1 MIRWIVAMCCISC
14 ACTGALSAQVSHQA
28 KDEQLKFVIY
38 LSRHGV
44 RSPTG
49 KVTQYAAYSKGS
61 WPAWDVP
68 PGYLTKH
75 GYHLMELFGAYD
87 RLALANRRLLSAS
100 GCADAA
106 NVTFYADSDQ
116 RTRQTGEALAKGMF
130 PGCNITVSSLNEGD
144 NDPLFHPVEA
154 NVDPQ
159 ASHLTVSAL
168 AGRIGNDPRNI
179 TQAHKAQL
187 SALDNLLETCGSS
200 KQDRRRLSLFEIP
213 SVVVDGGGDRPVDV
227 KGPLSIA
234 GTFTENFLLEY
245 TEGMNESDVGW
256 GCVDGEKLRTLIDLH
271 TASVDFA
278 QRTPA
283 IARLQATNLL
293 NLIQRSLEQAITQNP
308 VKGTLGKPSDKVL
321 FLIGHDTN
329 LINIAG
335 LLQMNWIIDG
345 RRDDTPPGGAL
356 MLELWRGKNRQYSV
370 RAYYTA
376 QTLEQMRASVVLAP
390 ASPPAMAPLFI
401 PACSGADFSCG
412 WNDFSSL
419 LKHVTRRS
427 PF

>member
-1 MIRWIVAMCCISC
+1 MIRWIVAMCCIGC
-14 ACTGALSAQVSHQA
+14 ACTSALSAQVSHQA

-49 KVTQYAAYSKGS
+49 KVTQYAAYSKGP

-100 GCADAA
+100 GCADASS
-106 NVTFYADSDQ
+106 VTFYADSDQ

-130 PGCNITVSSLNEGD
+130 PGCNITVSSLKEGD
-144 NDPLFHPVEA
+144 KDPLFHPVES
-154 NVDPQ
+154 NVDPK

-168 AGRIGNDPRNI
+168 AGRIGNDPGNI

-213 SVVVDGGGDRPVDV
+213 SVVVDGRGDRPVDV

-256 GCVDGEKLRTLIDLH
+256 GCVDGEKLRNLIDLH
-271 TASVDFA
+271 TASVDLT

-283 IARLQATNLL
+283 IARLQAANLL

-308 VKGTLGKPSDKVL
+308 VKGTLGRPSDKVL

-356 MLELWRGKNRQYSV
+356 ILELWRNKNRQYSV
-370 RAYYTA
+370 RAYFTA

-401 PACSGADFSCG
+401 PECSGADFSCS

-419 LKHVTRRS
+419 LKNVTRRP

>member
-1 MIRWIVAMCCISC
+1 
-14 ACTGALSAQVSHQA
+14 
-28 KDEQLKFVIY
+28 
-38 LSRHGV
+38 
-44 RSPTG
+44 
-49 KVTQYAAYSKGS
+49 
-61 WPAWDVP
+61 
-68 PGYLTKH
+68 
-75 GYHLMELFGAYD
+75 
-87 RLALANRRLLSAS
+87 
-100 GCADAA
+100 
-106 NVTFYADSDQ
+106 
-116 RTRQTGEALAKGMF
+116 MF
-130 PGCNITVSSLNEGD
+130 PGCSITVSSLKEGD
-144 NDPLFHPVEA
+144 KDPLFHPVEA
-154 NVDPQ
+154 NVYPK

-168 AGRIGNDPRNI
+168 AGRIGNDPGNI
-179 TQAHKAQL
+179 TQSHKAQL

-213 SVVVDGGGDRPVDV
+213 SVVVDGGDRPVDV

-256 GCVDGEKLRTLIDLH
+256 GCVDGEKLRALIDLH
-271 TASVDFA
+271 TASVDFT

-283 IARLQATNLL
+283 IARLQAANLL

-308 VKGTLGKPSDKVL
+308 VKGTLGRPSDKVL

-356 MLELWRGKNRQYSV
+356 ILELWQDKNRQYSV

-390 ASPPAMAPLFI
+390 GSPPAMAPLFI
-401 PACSGADFSCG
+401 PECSGADFSCS

-419 LKHVTRRS
+419 LKRVTRRL